1 MKVQKQSATH
11 NIMEISYHVAFFV
24 PTNTTIYKTV
34 FYYKRDS
41 PPKTIYLLML
51 FQKSMI
57 MFVCGVKR
65 LN

>member
-1 MKVQKQSATH
+1 
-11 NIMEISYHVAFFV
+11 MEISYHVAFFV
-24 PTNTTIYKTV
+24 PTNTTTYKTL